1 MSLLTG
7 PKFLHT
13 QTAVTRLSPG
23 SRWLRASWVLSRAL
37 CRYRALDFAE
47 VPRAKRA
54 AALRLQLSQFAPFS
68 EPGYAVAWEG
78 HAVQV
83 WCWDA
88 AKLRDEQR
96 DANVLAS
103 RARVLPETLYF
114 APLIDGLRLLK
125 VAEGY
130 EGQLWKS
137 RVLTQSRFW
146 DQLPDARQW
155 LAFQRDAGIAPE
167 LQQAQASPIE
177 RDALLQPYTKFAEGL
192 ANASPT
198 ALIEPLLLFALVAA
212 LGTCTAWYA
221 VRYAKLASLNH
232 DLSAQMKS
240 LETKAA
246 PVLTA
251 RESAIDNDVFVR
263 KLLRVAP
270 FPDQLSLMAQ
280 VAATL
285 PGDATFVREWN
296 YNQGK
301 LKFQLT
307 YPSVVPAAS
316 TVVGALQEQ
325 PGFSNVRAMPANDP
339 KSLLISADIK
349 PVFINDNAKPDSR
362 N

>member
-1 MSLLTG
+1 M
-7 PKFLHT
+7 
-13 QTAVTRLSPG
+13 
-23 SRWLRASWVLSRAL
+23 RASWVLSRAL

-47 VPRAKRA
+47 IPRAKRA
-54 AALRLQLSQFAPFS
+54 AALRLQLSQFAPYS
-68 EPGYAVAWEG
+68 EAGYAVAWEG

-88 AKLRDEQR
+88 ARLRDEQR
-96 DANVLAS
+96 NANVVPS
-103 RARVLPETLYF
+103 RARALPETLYF
-114 APLIDGLRLLK
+114 APLNDGLRLLK
-125 VAEGY
+125 VVEGY
-130 EGQLWKS
+130 EGQLWKA

-167 LQQAQASPIE
+167 LQQSQALPIE
-177 RDALLQPYTKFAEGL
+177 REALEQPYTKFGEGL
-192 ANASPT
+192 NNGSPT
-198 ALIEPLLLFALVAA
+198 TLIEPLLLFVLVVA

-221 VRYAKLASLNH
+221 VHYAKLASLNR
-232 DLSAQMKS
+232 DLAAQTKS
-240 LETKAA
+240 LEKNAA
-246 PVLTA
+246 PVLMA
-251 RESAIDNDVFVR
+251 REAAIDNDVFVR

-270 FPDQLSLMAQ
+270 YPDQLSLMAQ

-285 PGDATFVREWN
+285 PGDATFLREWN

-301 LKFQLT
+301 LKLQLT
-307 YPSVVPAAS
+307 YPGAIPAAS

-349 PVFINDNAKPDSR
+349 PIFISDNAKPDSR

>member
-1 MSLLTG
+1 MPLLTG

-13 QTAVTRLSPG
+13 QNAVTRLRPG
-23 SRWLRASWVLSRAL
+23 SRWMRADWVVSRAL

-54 AALRLQLSQFAPFS
+54 AALRLQLSQFAPFP
-68 EPGYAVAWEG
+68 EPGYAVAWED

-88 AKLRDEQR
+88 AKLRDAER
-96 DANVLAS
+96 DANVVPG

-114 APLIDGLRLLK
+114 APLTDGVRLLK

-130 EGQLWKS
+130 EGQLWKA

-167 LQQAQASPIE
+167 QQQAQAFPIE
-177 RDALLQPYTKFAEGL
+177 REALAQPYTKLGEGL
-192 ANASPT
+192 ANASPS
-198 ALIEPLLLFALVAA
+198 ALIEPIFLFVLVAA
-212 LGTCTAWYA
+212 LGTSTAWYA
-221 VRYAKLASLNH
+221 VRYAKLASLNG
-232 DLSAQMKS
+232 DLAAQMKS
-240 LETKAA
+240 LETRAA
-246 PVLTA
+246 PVLAA
-251 RESAIDNDVFVR
+251 REAAIDNDVFVK

-270 FPDQLSLMAQ
+270 YPDQLSLMAQ

-285 PGDATFVREWN
+285 PGDGTLMREWN

-301 LKFQLT
+301 LKFQLV
-307 YPSVVPAAS
+307 YPSALPAAS
-316 TVVGALQEQ
+316 TVVAALQEQ
-325 PGFSNVRAMPANDP
+325 PGFSNIRAMPANDP
-339 KSLLISADIK
+339 KALLISADIK
-349 PVFINDNAKPDSR
+349 PLFISDNAKPDSR